1 MRVKELIEQLQ
12 KLDPN
17 LHVLA
22 ACEDKDVVV
31 PGYFVRPFEVTEVSG
46 VSVEI
51 DWDDK
56 GRRTMCAVP
65 AEDGQDFAIIDITSV
80 F

>member
-1 MRVKELIEQLQ
+1 MKVKDLIEQLQ

-17 LHVLA
+17 LQVLA
-22 ACEDKDVVV
+22 ACEDEGVVV
-31 PGYFVRPFEVTEVSG
+31 PGYFVRPFEVTEVTS

-51 DWDDK
+51 DSDDK
-56 GRRTMCAVP
+56 GRRTMRAVP
-65 AEDGQDFAIIDITSV
+65 IEDGQKFAVIEITSV

>member
-1 MRVKELIEQLQ
+1 MKVKDLIEQLQ

-17 LHVLA
+17 LQVLA
-22 ACEDKDVVV
+22 ACEDEGVVV
-31 PGYFVRPFEVTEVSG
+31 PGYFVRPFEVTEVTS

-51 DWDDK
+51 DSDDK
-56 GRRTMCAVP
+56 GRRAMCAVP
-65 AEDGQDFAIIDITSV
+65 VENGQKYAVIEITSV

>member
-1 MRVKELIEQLQ
+1 MRVKELIEELQ

-17 LHVLA
+17 LLVLA
-22 ACEDKDVVV
+22 ACEDEGVVV
-31 PGYFVRPFEVTEVSG
+31 PGYFVRPFEVTEASA

-51 DWDDK
+51 EWDDE

-65 AEDGQDFAIIDITSV
+65 AEDGQQFAVIEITSV

>member
-1 MRVKELIEQLQ
+1 MKVKDLIEQLQ
-12 KLDPN
+12 KLNPN
-17 LHVLA
+17 LQVLA
-22 ACEDKDVVV
+22 ACEDEGVVV
-31 PGYFVRPFEVTEVSG
+31 PGYFVRPFEVTEVSS

-51 DWDDK
+51 NSDDE

-65 AEDGQDFAIIDITSV
+65 VEDGQKFAVIEITSV

>member
-1 MRVKELIEQLQ
+1 MKVKDLIEQLK

-17 LHVLA
+17 LLVLA
-22 ACEDKDVVV
+22 ACEDEDVVV
-31 PGYFVRPFEVTEVSG
+31 PGYFVRPFEVAEVS
-46 VSVEI
+46 VTSVEI
-51 DWDDK
+51 DWDDE

-65 AEDGQDFAIIDITSV
+65 AEDGQKFAVIEITSV

>member
-1 MRVKELIEQLQ
+1 MKVKDLIEQLQ

-17 LHVLA
+17 LQVLA
-22 ACEDKDVVV
+22 ACEDEGVVV
-31 PGYFVRPFEVTEVSG
+31 PGYFVRPFVVTEVTS

-51 DWDDK
+51 DSDDK

-65 AEDGQDFAIIDITSV
+65 I
-80 F
+80 

>member
-1 MRVKELIEQLQ
+1 MKVKDLIEQLQ

-17 LHVLA
+17 LQVLA
-22 ACEDKDVVV
+22 ACEDEGVVV
-31 PGYFVRPFEVTEVSG
+31 PGYFVRPFVVTEVTS

-51 DWDDK
+51 DSDDK

-65 AEDGQDFAIIDITSV
+65 IEDGQKFAVIEITSV

>member
-1 MRVKELIEQLQ
+1 MKVKDLIEQLQ

-17 LHVLA
+17 LQVLA
-22 ACEDKDVVV
+22 ACEDEGVVV
-31 PGYFVRPFEVTEVSG
+31 PGYFVRPFEVTEVSS

-51 DWDDK
+51 GSDDE

-65 AEDGQDFAIIDITSV
+65 VEDGQKFAVIEITSV

>member
-1 MRVKELIEQLQ
+1 MRVKELIAELQ
-12 KLDPN
+12 KLDPDM
-17 LHVLA
+17 HVLA
-22 ACEDKDVVV
+22 ACEDEGVVV
-31 PGYFVRPFEVTEVSG
+31 PGYQVRPFEVIEVSA
-46 VSVEI
+46 VSVAI

-65 AEDGQDFAIIDITSV
+65 AEDGQKFAIMDITSV

>member
-22 ACEDKDVVV
+22 TCEDEGVVV
-31 PGYFVRPFEVTEVSG
+31 PGYFVRPFEVAEVSAI
-46 VSVEI
+46 SVEI

-56 GRRTMCAVP
+56 GRRTICAV
-65 AEDGQDFAIIDITSV
+65 AAGEGQKFAILDITAD

>member
-1 MRVKELIEQLQ
+1 MKVKDLIEQLQ

-17 LHVLA
+17 LQVLA
-22 ACEDKDVVV
+22 ACEDEGVVV
-31 PGYFVRPFEVTEVSG
+31 PGYFVRPFEVTEVTS

-51 DWDDK
+51 DSDYK

-65 AEDGQDFAIIDITSV
+65 IEDGQKFAVIEITSV